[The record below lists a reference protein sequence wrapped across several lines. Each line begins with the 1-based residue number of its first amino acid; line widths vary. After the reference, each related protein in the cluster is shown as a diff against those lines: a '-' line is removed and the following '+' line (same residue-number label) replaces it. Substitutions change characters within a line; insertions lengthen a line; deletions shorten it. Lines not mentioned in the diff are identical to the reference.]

1 MENGDISFHM
11 WAGISPDLYRTC
23 ARTDLLCICSF
34 TCHPGPILRYAH
46 TQPNLCVS
54 NFLVKKNGCR
64 AQLDCLNNLLGT
76 RSFMLMVGFGVSACE
91 CQYII
96 RATTLAKTKSITS
109 KKIVSKIDP
118 SFSL

>member
-11 WAGISPDLYRTC
+11 WAGISPDLYRTYVFVC
-23 ARTDLLCICSF
+23 TSCV
-34 TCHPGPILRYAH
+34 
-46 TQPNLCVS
+46 PNLCVS

>member
-1 MENGDISFHM
+1 METLAFICGLVSH
-11 WAGISPDLYRTC
+11 LTC
-23 ARTDLLCICSF
+23 TELALALTYCAFAALPAIRVQSSGMPTLSV
-34 TCHPGPILRYAH
+34 
-46 TQPNLCVS
+46 PNLCVS

>member
-34 TCHPGPILRYAH
+34 TCHPGP
-46 TQPNLCVS
+46 
-54 NFLVKKNGCR
+54 FLVKKNGCR